1 MQSKSPSPSRPDP
14 EASESSA
21 APKGSLPS
29 PVREQ
34 LLQAQTW
41 MSEMDLDR
49 AAPLL
54 ESLLPQIS
62 EPGDQLL
69 ARALH
74 LSLHLQSEASR
85 GDALLLQE
93 AYDLCQQAAALVDD
107 PLVEVLALFP
117 LAELQTRLRLHH
129 AALSSLERALQLSQ
143 RAQSQNL
150 SDQLQAVRGRIMAQ
164 AGMYEELIKNSDAL
178 LARRA
183 QMRPGTVHRI
193 LNYCA
198 TACFVL
204 ADEQLA
210 PPGHPLWL
218 RCRAHHLDALQLAQQ
233 HGLQEDVHL
242 SSLNLAYIEL
252 LAGDTADARPHIE
265 RLLRTGAGSVWRQI
279 AGARQA
285 LQLSQT
291 LLAWREHPDAP
302 RWQALL
308 DLEAELAEAGDG
320 LRFAHEYL
328 LRTIVRF
335 GEAAGDSSSALR
347 CSQRL
352 LSFQRLRLQ
361 AVAGTLSRAVDDVFQ
376 LQRVRLENEQLA
388 RHGGQLEQSLA
399 ARNAELQ
406 QTLSRLQAEA
416 SIRRAAEAALQQ
428 ANEELEARVLART
441 ASLEEALRT
450 VMQQEKQLALGR
462 MVVGMAHELNT
473 PLGNARMGASVI
485 RDRAQELEQWLQA
498 GQLRRQAL
506 SETASSLQQCSS
518 LVDRSLE
525 SASQLI
531 QRLKALSL
539 DSEQEM
545 AQDFDASALM
555 HRLIELNQARCQA
568 AGIDLAAELP
578 AAMPMFGPM
587 QSLHNVVQELLD
599 NAVDHGLKDR
609 SAAAAPARIQLRL
622 RRDDGADG
630 EALSLSLEDNGCG
643 IPAEALPRI
652 FDPFFSGRLGSEGA
666 GLGLS
671 VVRTVVEELMQ
682 GQIRIDSE
690 LGRGTWVRLRLP
702 LR

>member
-1 MQSKSPSPSRPDP
+1 MN
-14 EASESSA
+14 
-21 APKGSLPS
+21 
-29 PVREQ
+29 
-34 LLQAQTW
+34 
-41 MSEMDLDR
+41 EMDLDR

-54 ESLLPQIS
+54 EALQPQIS
-62 EPGDQLL
+62 LPADQVV

-74 LSLHLQSEASR
+74 LSLHMQSEASR

-93 AYDLCQQAAALVDD
+93 GYDIGQQAAALTDD
-107 PLVEVLALFP
+107 PVVEVMALFP
-117 LAELQTRLRLHH
+117 LAELQSRLRLHH

-143 RAQSQNL
+143 WAQAQGL
-150 SDQLQAVRGRIMAQ
+150 SDHLQALRGRVMAQ
-164 AGMYEELIKNSDAL
+164 AGMYEELLKNSDAL

-198 TACFVL
+198 TACFML
-204 ADEQLA
+204 ADEQIA
-210 PPGHPLWL
+210 PAGHPLWQ
-218 RCRAHHLDALQLAQQ
+218 RCRTHHLDALELAQE
-233 HGLQEDVHL
+233 HGLQEDLHL

-252 LAGDTADARPHIE
+252 LVGDTADARAHIQ
-265 RLLRTGAGSVWRQI
+265 RLLGSSAGSVWRQI

-285 LQLSQT
+285 FQMNQA
-291 LLAWREHPDAP
+291 LLAWREQPDAS
-302 RWQALL
+302 RWSALL
-308 DLEAELAEAGDG
+308 ALEAELAQAGEG
-320 LRFAHEYL
+320 LRFVHEYL
-328 LRTIVRF
+328 LRTLVRF
-335 GEAAGDSSSALR
+335 GPAAGDSATALR
-347 CSQRL
+347 CSQLL
-352 LSFQRLRLQ
+352 LSFQRHRLQ
-361 AVAGTLSRAVDDVFQ
+361 AVTGTLSRAVDDVFQ

-485 RDRAQELEQWLQA
+485 RERAQELEQWLHA

-506 SETASSLQQCSS
+506 SDTASSLQQCSS
-518 LVDRSLE
+518 LVDRSLD
-525 SASQLI
+525 SASMLI
-531 QRLKALSL
+531 KRLKALSR

-545 AQDFDASALM
+545 AQHFDVCALLRQWLAM
-555 HRLIELNQARCQA
+555 NQARCEA
-568 AGIDLAAELP
+568 AAIDLRAELP
-578 AAMPMFGPM
+578 TQLRIFGAM
-587 QSLHNVVQELLD
+587 QSLQNVLQELLD
-599 NAVDHGLKDR
+599 NAIDHGLRGR
-609 SAAAAPARIQLRL
+609 SDGQIRLRL
-622 RRDDGADG
+622 EPLDA
-630 EALSLSLEDNGCG
+630 ALLLSLEDDGCG

-671 VVRTVVEELMQ
+671 VVRSVVEELMH
-682 GQIRIDSE
+682 GQIHISCPA
-690 LGRGTWVRLRLP
+690 GRGTRVELRLP
-702 LR
+702 LQ